1 MTDQRDFEPP
11 KDDAHSGRPLG
22 VVLVSPQGS
31 NRYGEPPPGPVVH
44 SVDRDSAAQRA
55 GLKPGDMI
63 LEVDG
68 IPTHKLEQASKD
80 LAGALFSYLKTCSWG
95 HRFIFRLKRDNEYIT
110 LEV

>member
-1 MTDQRDFEPP
+1 MTDPRNFEPP
-11 KDDAHSGRPLG
+11 KDDSHSSRPLG
-22 VVLVSPQGS
+22 VVLMGPRGS
-31 NRYGEPPPGPVVH
+31 SRYGEPPPGPVVH

-55 GLKPGDMI
+55 GLKVGDMI

-80 LAGALFSYLKTCSWG
+80 LVGALSSYLKTRSWG